1 MDKIIDGHLMTVW
14 AAATTLH
21 LHPNMKSVFLSQ
33 QASWRFTHHW
43 ANRHVTY
50 TGGKPEVLRMT
61 KQELKS
67 IEQQN
72 FKELKQKVAAWEKA
86 GIIDQIA
93 AKIYEKL
100 ENLG

>member
-1 MDKIIDGHLMTVW
+1 
-14 AAATTLH
+14 
-21 LHPNMKSVFLSQ
+21 
-33 QASWRFTHHW
+33 
-43 ANRHVTY
+43 
-50 TGGKPEVLRMT
+50 MT